1 MTHVDRRDTT
11 RFIFPEGFS
20 SASAPHADYFA
31 DESTARLIEFFNGKG
46 LAALKDEDRLEQ
58 WYDDWLAFQAQ
69 HQLYARLLSPR
80 EFSSLGG
87 QFDLLKLTRFLEVFG
102 YFSPA
107 HGYSLQVSFLGLFG
121 ILMGDNAD
129 LKREAVR
136 MLEAGKLLAFGVSEK
151 EHGSDL
157 LGNEFLIVPSMS
169 GGFVANGRKYYIGN
183 ANVASM
189 ICTLARKETGR
200 TPTSGRRSPFAL
212 IALRPD
218 HSTGLQNVRKIRT
231 FGVRAAYVGE
241 FEVANYELP
250 QSDVITEGRGAW
262 DGVLGTVTLGKF
274 FLGFGSIGICEHA
287 FEEASNHL
295 HTRIISGRSVIEMPH
310 IRSNMSQAY
319 ARLCAMK
326 LFAYRA
332 LDYLHAASADD
343 RRYLLFNAV
352 QKAKLSIEGVKV
364 IALLSECVGAKGFE
378 ADTYIE
384 MALRDIQLIPG
395 LEGSTHI
402 NLALIAQFI
411 SAYFSRKKV
420 DLASPPSLVAHEAPS
435 TENAYLMTARAGS
448 INSVAFHPYGKTFSA
463 MSSIPNVRI
472 FRRQA
477 NAFALFLR
485 TGETRQTLVS
495 DLEISLQAGQC
506 LATIA
511 YAQLIAEHAV
521 IQRTPPPLTSLIFDA
536 LVADLSAVART
547 LASLPKLRPAQKVLI
562 ERCIAVAKTA
572 TPDWDFVAGS
582 F

>member
-1 MTHVDRRDTT
+1 MTHADRRDTT
-11 RFIFPEGFS
+11 PFIFPQTFS
-20 SASAPHADYFA
+20 TPSALHADYLA
-31 DESTARLIEFFNGKG
+31 DESIARLIEFFNRKG

-58 WYDDWLAFQAQ
+58 WYDDWIDFQAQ

-107 HGYSLQVSFLGLFG
+107 HGYSLQVSFLGLYG
-121 ILMGDNAD
+121 ILMGDNAG

-136 MLEAGKLLAFGVSEK
+136 MLEAGKLLAFGISEK
-151 EHGSDL
+151 DHGSDL
-157 LGNEFLIVPSMS
+157 LGNEFRIGPSSPGHFTAS
-169 GGFVANGRKYYIGN
+169 GKKYYIGN
-183 ANVASM
+183 ANVAGI

-218 HSTGLQNVRKIRT
+218 HSTGLQNARKIRT

-241 FEVANYELP
+241 FEVTNYQLP
-250 QSDVITEGRGAW
+250 ESDVITDGRGAW
-262 DGVLGTVTLGKF
+262 DAVLGTVTLGKF

-287 FEEASNHL
+287 FEESSNHL
-295 HTRIISGRSVIEMPH
+295 RTRIISGRPVIEMPH
-310 IRSNMSQAY
+310 IRSIMSQAY
-319 ARLCAMK
+319 ARLAAMK

-352 QKAKLSIEGVKV
+352 QKAKLSVEGVKV
-364 IALLSECVGAKGFE
+364 IALLSESIGAKGFE
-378 ADTYIE
+378 ADTYME

-411 SAYFSRKKV
+411 PAYFSRKKL
-420 DLASPPSLVAHEAPS
+420 DLASPPSLVAREAPS
-435 TENAYLMTARAGS
+435 IENAYLMTARAGS
-448 INSVAFHPYGKTFSA
+448 ISGVAFNRYWKAFA
-463 MSSIPNVRI
+463 ALSSIRNVRI

-485 TGETRQTLVS
+485 AGKTRQTLVS
-495 DLEISLQAGQC
+495 DLETSLQAGQC

-521 IQRTPPPLTSLIFDA
+521 IQHTPSQLTSLIFDS
-536 LVADLSAVART
+536 LIADLSTAART
-547 LASLPKLRPAQKVLI
+547 LASSPKLRPVQKALI
-562 ERCIAVAKTA
+562 ERCVAVSKAA
-572 TPDWDFVAGS
+572 MSDWDFVAGS